1 MNIDYLGF
9 LNSFIEKIEEIGI
22 DVSGLE
28 MDHVAYRASSK
39 EEYETLKTEFLK
51 EGYLIDEADVEGR
64 RVVIY
69 KLHQPIKFR
78 NYLIPALE
86 LIEPKA
92 GQNVKS
98 GLEHAEFV
106 LKVPFSEFMDK
117 YPDLP
122 WDTTTMDRK
131 DFPHLKLKLDENM
144 VVKFHPKSILEMK
157 TIDS

>member
-1 MNIDYLGF
+1 MNIDYPGF
-9 LNSFIEKIEEIGI
+9 LNRFIEKIEEKGI

-28 MDHVAYRASSK
+28 MDHIAYRASSK
-39 EEYETLKTEFLK
+39 EEYEMMKTEFMK
-51 EGYLIDEADVEGR
+51 EGDLVDDAIVDGR
-64 RVVIY
+64 RVAIY
-69 KLHQPIKFR
+69 KLRHPIYFR